1 MLNIYY
7 YFKILKRI
15 TFWWIDPLIL
25 LGFRKTLTKED
36 MWSIDENESC
46 KHLTEKLETEW
57 YELAERYVNSN
68 NFIYLY
74 F

>member
-1 MLNIYY
+1 
-7 YFKILKRI
+7 
-15 TFWWIDPLIL
+15 
-25 LGFRKTLTKED
+25 